1 MSVFSLAQDLVH
13 EVTKENN
20 LEKTVGG
27 FLVPERVW
35 RVASALVVTWVDVL
49 GVDNVLVGLWK
60 LGNSGGEL
68 VDVWGD
74 EGSELVENWVVEES
88 NWDEEFLP
96 GESPSDLDKHTD
108 ESHTEFF
115 GVFVGNLD
123 VGDGSAELW
132 KEVLINELGRGLI
145 WDEDSAQFRDKE
157 LGNEPWEHKGESGS
171 DQSSE
176 SDVVNVREI
185 GVIKELSPLW
195 NLFLGEHFD

>member
-1 MSVFSLAQDLVH
+1 MSIFSLAQDLVH

-20 LEKTVGG
+20 LEETVGG

-35 RVASALVVTWVDVL
+35 RVASALVVTWVDVF
-49 GVDNVLVGLWK
+49 GVDNVLVCLWK

-74 EGSELVENWVVEES
+74 EGSEMVENWVVEES
-88 NWDEEFLP
+88 DWDEEFLP

-123 VGDGSAELW
+123 VSDGSAELW

-145 WDEDSAQFRDKE
+145 WDEDSAKFRDKE
-157 LGNEPWEHKGESGS
+157 LGNEPWEHKGESSS

-185 GVIKELSPLW
+185 GVIKELSPLR